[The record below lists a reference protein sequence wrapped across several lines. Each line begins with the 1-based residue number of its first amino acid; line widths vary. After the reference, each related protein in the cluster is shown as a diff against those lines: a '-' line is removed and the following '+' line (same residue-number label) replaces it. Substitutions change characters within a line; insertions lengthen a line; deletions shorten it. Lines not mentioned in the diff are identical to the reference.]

1 VIFNLESYPTDVSI
15 ERTCKVCIF
24 GGGTAG
30 LFLAQSLKDSG
41 INVIVIE
48 LGGTST
54 RDADSSFK
62 TPSFTNQIYRGA
74 LKGRVSGLGGTS
86 SKWGGQM
93 IGLRESDFN
102 LHDGVPDQVAW
113 PVSKQQLR
121 PFYKKVANTLGFDN
135 PSFSF
140 KKTKAFH
147 IFDKSLLSD
156 WFDIRIST
164 WIPFRKRNFSRAF
177 GKTLSKKENI
187 EIWTNAK
194 LSSFKNAVWE
204 ENRLSELT
212 LCGPNGQALVVT
224 SDYFVLTLGAI
235 ETTKYVSQIMAL
247 RGIHHPFESPFCDHI
262 SSSVGYLRVRDKKA
276 FLNTF
281 SPFFVKNIMKT
292 IRFEFRYE
300 AQVTNQMASAFVH
313 FVTQQKK
320 GSTLDIIRTF
330 ARKLQGES
338 VTIRLRDVDYKM
350 LAKDLIS
357 IIFWRIFRGK
367 LILNHGGTIEV
378 LVDVEQRP
386 EKENRIC
393 VQGDDVSIDWN
404 VTRSDRQAINNVSAS
419 FRDHWNNSPELS
431 AMGIVE
437 LEDNTNLI
445 NYYDVYHPTGSLP
458 FGVDEDTSILD
469 PNLRVWCS
477 RNIYVSST
485 AVFPTGG
492 SSNPG
497 FTHLALT
504 QRLAEHL
511 HLKILEADA
520 YSMAS

>member
-1 VIFNLESYPTDVSI
+1 MISNLEKYQSDTLV
-15 ERTCKVCIF
+15 ERSCNVCIL

-48 LGGTST
+48 LGGAST
-54 RDADSSFK
+54 RDADASFK
-62 TPSFTNQIYRGA
+62 TPNFTNQIYRGA

-102 LHDGVPDQVAW
+102 LHDGVADKVTW
-113 PVSKQQLR
+113 PVSKQELR
-121 PFYKKVANTLGFDN
+121 PFYKKVATTLGFDN

-156 WFDIRIST
+156 LFDIRIST
-164 WIPFRKRNFSRAF
+164 WIPFRKRNFSHAF
-177 GKTLSKKENI
+177 RKILGRKENI

-204 ENRLSELT
+204 ENRLSKLT
-212 LCGPNGQALVVT
+212 LYGPDGQTLVVT
-224 SDYFVLTLGAI
+224 SDHFVLALGAI

-281 SPFFVKNIMKT
+281 SPFFVNNIMKT
-292 IRFEFRYE
+292 IRFELRYE
-300 AQVTNQMASAFVH
+300 AQVKNQMASAFVH
-313 FVTQQKK
+313 FVTQQKE
-320 GSTLDIIRTF
+320 GSALDIIRAF
-330 ARKLQGES
+330 ARKIQGEP
-338 VTIRLRDVDYKM
+338 VVIKLRSVDYKM
-350 LAKDLIS
+350 LVKDLIS
-357 IIFWRIFRGK
+357 ITFWRIFRGK
-367 LILNHGGTIEV
+367 LILNRGGTIEV
-378 LVDVEQRP
+378 LVDIEQRP
-386 EKENRIC
+386 TKENRIY
-393 VQGDDVSIDWN
+393 VQGDDVSIDWH
-404 VTRSDRQAINNVSAS
+404 VARRDRQAIKNVSVS
-419 FRDHWNNSPELS
+419 FRDHWNSSPELS

-437 LEDNTNLI
+437 LEDNANLT

-458 FGVDEDTSILD
+458 FGVEEDMSILD
-469 PNLRVWCS
+469 SNLRLWCTN
-477 RNIYVSST
+477 NIYASST

-492 SSNPG
+492 SANPG

-504 QRLAEHL
+504 ERLAK
-511 HLKILEADA
+511 HLKAKTFRNR
-520 YSMAS
+520 

>member
-1 VIFNLESYPTDVSI
+1 MISNLEKYQSDTLV
-15 ERTCKVCIF
+15 ERSCNVCIL

-48 LGGTST
+48 LGGAST

-62 TPSFTNQIYRGA
+62 TPNFTNQIYRGA

-102 LHDGVPDQVAW
+102 LHDGVPDKVTW
-113 PVSKQQLR
+113 PISKQELR
-121 PFYKKVANTLGFDN
+121 PFYKKVATTLGFDN
-135 PSFSF
+135 PFFSF

-156 WFDIRIST
+156 FFDIRIST
-164 WIPFRKRNFSRAF
+164 WIPFRKRNFSHAF
-177 GKTLSKKENI
+177 GKILSKKENL
-187 EIWTNAK
+187 EIWTNTK

-212 LCGPNGQALVVT
+212 LCGPDGQTLVVT

-300 AQVTNQMASAFVH
+300 AQVTNQIASAFVH
-313 FVTQQKK
+313 FVTQQKE

-330 ARKLQGES
+330 ARKLQGEP
-338 VTIRLRDVDYKM
+338 VAIRLRDVDYKM
-350 LAKDLIS
+350 LVKDLIS

-393 VQGDDVSIDWN
+393 VQGDDVNVDWN
-404 VTRSDRQAINNVSAS
+404 VTRSNRQAINNVSAS

-469 PNLRVWCS
+469 PNLRVWCA

-511 HLKILEADA
+511 HLKILEADT
-520 YSMAS
+520 YNMTS